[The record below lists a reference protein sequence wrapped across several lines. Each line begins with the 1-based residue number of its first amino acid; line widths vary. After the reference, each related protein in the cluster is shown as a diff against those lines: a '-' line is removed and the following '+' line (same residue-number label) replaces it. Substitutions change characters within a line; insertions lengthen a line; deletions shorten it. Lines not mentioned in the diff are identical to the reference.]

1 MIYKVS
7 YVVMGGHHPGII
19 INQDAPPQV
28 GDVVSFGGRRFRVEE
43 VKDLMP
49 PRGDFAY
56 LHVTVRLAES
66 PDDEA
71 G

>member
-7 YVVMGGHHPGII
+7 YVVIGGHHPGVIV
-19 INQDAPPQV
+19 NQDRAPRV
-28 GDVVSFGGRRFRVEE
+28 GEVVSFGGYQFRIQE

-56 LHVTVRLAES
+56 LHVTVRPL
-66 PDDEA
+66 EA
-71 G
+71 VERAGS

>member
-7 YVVMGGHHPGII
+7 YVVLGGHHPGII
-19 INQDAPPQV
+19 TNQDAPPQV
-28 GDVVSFGGRRFRVEE
+28 GDVVSLGGHQFRVQE

-56 LHVTVRLAES
+56 LHVTVRPLDAVEDGES
-66 PDDEA
+66 
-71 G
+71 